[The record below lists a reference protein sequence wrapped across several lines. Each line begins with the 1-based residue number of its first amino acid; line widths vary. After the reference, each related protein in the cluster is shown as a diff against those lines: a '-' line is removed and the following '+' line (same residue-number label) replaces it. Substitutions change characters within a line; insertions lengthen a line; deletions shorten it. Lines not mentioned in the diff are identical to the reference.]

1 MKKTIE
7 DLKGAVQ
14 AAKDKQKTAQDECK
28 KLERDMA
35 EFKNNKEGKTDE
47 LKVSTLIMFKWSIVC

>member
-1 MKKTIE
+1 VDELKKTIA
-7 DLKGAVQ
+7 DLTLSAKTAKEKQ
-14 AAKDKQKTAQDECK
+14 EAAKEECE

-47 LKVSTLIMFKWSIVC
+47 LKVG